1 MRPFTHLHVHTQY
14 SILDGASSVPL
25 IIKKAKADNM
35 TALAITDHGNLFGA
49 KHFYDVCRSNGIKP
63 IIGCEVY
70 VAKRSRFDRIEKTDR
85 GGNHLIL
92 LARNKTGYKN
102 LSRMVSL
109 AWIEGHYYKPRIDK
123 ELLKTYH
130 EGIMASSACLGGEVP
145 EAILTGRDDDAEESV
160 LWFKELFGENYYLE
174 LQRHK
179 TGDEELDSDTF
190 AKQTL
195 VNDKLIAMAK
205 KHDIKLIA
213 TNDVHFIN
221 AEDAEAHD
229 RLICLNTGKD
239 LDDPTRLKYTKQEFF
254 KTQEEMQELFS
265 DIPEALENT
274 ADVADKVED
283 YDMNHAPLMPDFP
296 LPEEFTDPDEYLK
309 HLSFKGAEK
318 RYKEITDEIQERIDF
333 ELSVIRKMGYP
344 GYFLIV
350 QDFLNAARDMG
361 VSVGPGRG
369 SAAGSVVAYC
379 LKITEIDPLKYGL
392 LFERFLNPDRISL
405 PDIDID
411 FDEDGREEVINWVVN
426 KYGKEKVAQIITF
439 GSMAVKMA
447 IRDVARVQKLPL
459 PDADRLAKLV
469 PEKPGMTFTAAY
481 KESKELRDAKN
492 SDNPLIVQTL
502 KYAEILEGSVRHTGL
517 HACGIIIG
525 KEDLIDHI
533 PLCHSKD
540 SKLLVTQF
548 DGDYVEGVGMLKMDF
563 LGLKTLSIIRDA
575 VENVKESK
583 GVALDIDTIPL
594 DDPKT
599 YELYSKGETVGL
611 FQFESD
617 GMRKHLKALK
627 PNRFEDL
634 IAMNALYRPGPMEYI
649 PKFISR
655 KHGKAKIQYD
665 LPVME
670 KYLKE
675 TYGVTVYQEQVM
687 LLSMAMA
694 GFTRGEADKLRK
706 AMGKK
711 QKGVMD
717 ALKEKFLN
725 GCLENNIDQKI
736 AEQVWHDWE
745 EFAKYAFNKSHSTCY
760 AYVSYREAYL
770 KAHFPNEYM
779 AAVLSRNIKDL
790 KKITTYMDECNRMG
804 ISVLGPDINESNIK
818 FTVNKDGNIRFG
830 LGAIKGVGKNAAN
843 FVIENR
849 KENGPYKNIFDF
861 AERIDLSA
869 VNKKSLEACAIAG
882 ALDCFKDISREQ
894 FFAEDN
900 KGNSFIENLIKY
912 GNRVS
917 QEQNTSQQSLFG
929 GTEAQEFATPPIL
942 EAPPWQKLEKLNKE
956 KELVGIYISA
966 HPLDDYK
973 FEIKSLS
980 NIALSEIDDLKELN
994 GRDLSFAGIVS
1005 DFKTGTSKHGKPYG
1019 FLTIQDLRG
1028 SFRIALFNSDYL
1040 NYSKYFQKD
1049 LSLLVRGKVQA
1060 SYYREGEYEFKVK
1073 SINLLAEAKDQ
1084 LIESIV
1090 LNIPV
1095 SEIEPN
1101 FINDL
1106 EKVSSAKGNV
1116 LFKFNIFDSDEKV
1129 QVSLFARKKRIKLS
1143 NKLLEFIENRP
1154 GMEITLK

>member
-25 IIKKAKADNM
+25 IIKKARDDSM

-49 KHFYDVCRSNGIKP
+49 KHFYDVCKSNGIKP

-70 VAKRSRFDRIEKTDR
+70 VARRSRFERIEKTDR

-130 EGIMASSACLGGEVP
+130 EGIIASSACLGGEVP
-145 EAILTGRDDDAEESV
+145 EAILAGRDDEAEESV
-160 LWFKELFGENYYLE
+160 LWFKELFGEDYYLE

-179 TGDEELDSDTF
+179 TGDEEIDSDTF

-195 VNDKLIAMAK
+195 VNDKLIALAN
-205 KHDIKLIA
+205 KHNIKLIA

-274 ADVADKVED
+274 ADIADKVEN

-296 LPEEFTDPDEYLK
+296 LPDEFTNPDEYLR
-309 HLSFKGAEK
+309 HLSYKGAEK
-318 RYKEITDEIQERIDF
+318 RYKELTKEIKERIDF

-459 PDADRLAKLV
+459 PEADRLAKLV

-492 SDNPLIVQTL
+492 SDNPLIAQTL

-525 KEDLIDHI
+525 KENLIDHI

-583 GVALDIDTIPL
+583 GVDLDIDTIPL
-594 DDPKT
+594 DDPRT

-649 PKFISR
+649 PKFIDR
-655 KHGKAKIQYD
+655 KHGKSKIQYD

-694 GFTRGEADKLRK
+694 GFSRGEADKLRK

-717 ALKEKFLN
+717 ALKEKFLK
-725 GCLENNIDQKI
+725 GCLKNSIDQKI

-770 KAHFPNEYM
+770 KAHYPNEYM

-790 KKITTYMDECNRMG
+790 KKITIYMDECNRMG

-830 LGAIKGVGKNAAN
+830 LGAIKGVGKNAAK
-843 FVIENR
+843 FILENR
-849 KENGPYKNIFDF
+849 KENGAYKNIFDF
-861 AERIDLSA
+861 VERVDLSA

-882 ALDCFKDISREQ
+882 GFDCFKDISREQ
-894 FFAEDN
+894 FFAEDS
-900 KGNSFIENLIKY
+900 KGNTFIENIIKY

-929 GTEAQEFATPPIL
+929 GTEEQEFATPQIPDT
-942 EAPPWQKLEKLNKE
+942 PSWPKLEKLNKE

-980 NIALSEIDDLKELN
+980 NIVPSEIDDLKELN

-1040 NYSKYFQKD
+1040 NYSKYFHKD
-1049 LSLLVRGKVQA
+1049 LSLLIRGKVQA

-1073 SINLLAEAKDQ
+1073 SIHLLAEAKDQ

-1116 LFKFNIFDSDEKV
+1116 LFKFNIFDSEEKV

-1143 NKLLEFIENRP
+1143 NTLLEFIETCP